1 MYAYLPLVAGLAR
14 RVRASYHRQITA
26 RARPDHGA
34 FIATHDGVANAD
46 HSAHAQSLTEAG
58 YAFLLA
64 DSPLA
69 GDDELFARLLAAI
82 AFQRRW
88 QRPEGL
94 IDLISVNWVSPPDTG
109 FTVQLLA
116 PVVALAR
123 TVAADGDERAARI
136 ATDLGAYV
144 ASAAAGMIGRG
155 FHTPNHRWVVCSALA
170 LALTLFPD
178 LPARPYLDAILAE
191 GIDANADGEFTERS
205 TGIYNAVCDRSLRLM
220 AEVLGRP
227 ALLDPV
233 RRNLDL
239 MTQLFHADGTV
250 VTSSSNRQDRGRRIV
265 PLGLADSLYDLA
277 RRDDNGVWAFLAD
290 RLVALTPEE
299 QHNAWLL
306 QPFIAT
312 PAYRRD
318 TLPRE
323 PLPDGFRHLFPV
335 AGIWRIKRGPLSA
348 TAARDNTTAFALRYG
363 QAELTALKIAG
374 TYHSTALFAADEL
387 VPHGAGVRLAHRGST
402 RRLPGYELPLGRPVP
417 FGTFAASRGERERW
431 TLPTLDLLLDIAEVP
446 GGFDLHLRSRGG
458 VDRITCQIECCF
470 AGPGEWETDDQALA
484 VTNGQTA
491 LLKRG
496 IGRFRRG
503 DDAITIGP
511 GAAAHRIWQMRGTEP
526 EPDTF
531 RILITL
537 QTPLDYPFQIRF
549 GHPAPL
555 TSELLPPS

>member
-1 MYAYLPLVAGLAR
+1 MYSYTALVDGLAC
-14 RVRASYHRQITA
+14 RVRASYSRQITA
-26 RARPDHGA
+26 PERPEHGA
-34 FIATHDGVANAD
+34 FIAARDGVANTD
-46 HSAHAQSLTEAG
+46 HTAHGHALAEAG

-69 GDDELFARLLAAI
+69 GDDALFACLSAAI

-88 QRPEGL
+88 QRTEGL
-94 IDLISVNWVSPPDTG
+94 IDLISVNWVSPPDTS

-123 TVAADGDERAARI
+123 TVAAGGDERAARI
-136 ATDLGAYV
+136 AADLGAYV

-170 LALTLFPD
+170 QAQALFPD
-178 LPARPYLDAILAE
+178 LPARPYLEAILAE
-191 GIDANADGEFTERS
+191 GIDENDDGEFTERS

-220 AEVLGRP
+220 ADALGRP
-227 ALLDPV
+227 EFLDPV

-239 MTQLFHADGTV
+239 MTQLFHDDGAV
-250 VTSSSNRQDRGRRIV
+250 VTSISNRQDRGQRVI

-277 RRDDNGVWAFLAD
+277 RRDENGVWATLAD

-306 QPFIAT
+306 RPFVAN

-318 TLPRE
+318 TLPRA
-323 PLPDGFRHLFPV
+323 PLPDEFRRLFPV

-348 TAARDNTTAFALRYG
+348 TAARGNTTAFALRYG

-374 TYHSTALFAADEL
+374 TYHSTAFFAADEM
-387 VPHGAGVRLAHRGST
+387 VPQGAGISLVHRGAN

-417 FGTFAASRGERERW
+417 FGTFYTSRDERERW
-431 TLPTLDLLLDIAEVP
+431 TLPALDLTLDIAEVA
-446 GGFDLHLRSRGG
+446 GGFDLRLRSTGG

-470 AGPGEWETDDQALA
+470 VGPGEWETADQVIA
-484 VTNGQTA
+484 VGNGQTA
-491 LLKRG
+491 ILKEG
-496 IGRFRRG
+496 VGRFSRG
-503 DDAITIGP
+503 NDAITIGP
-511 GAAAHRIWQMRGTEP
+511 GAAAHRMWQMRGTEP
-526 EPDTF
+526 EPDMF
-531 RILITL
+531 RVLITL
-537 QTPLDYPFQIRF
+537 QTPLDHPFRVRF
-549 GHPAPL
+549 GRPAPL
-555 TSELLPPS
+555 TGGILPPD